1 MEKFTHSV
9 TALFQQ
15 LGLPAGEGQIDAFI
29 HAHASLAEGTDL
41 ADAPFWSP
49 SQAAMLREQLVLD
62 ADWAVA
68 IDQLNLAL
76 RQSTV

>member
-15 LGLPAGEGQIDAFI
+15 LGLPAAEGQIEAFI
-29 HAHASLAEGTDL
+29 LAHAPLADGTDL

-49 SQAAMLREQLVLD
+49 SQATMLREQLVLD
-62 ADWAVA
+62 ADWSVV

-76 RQSTV
+76 RQSRV